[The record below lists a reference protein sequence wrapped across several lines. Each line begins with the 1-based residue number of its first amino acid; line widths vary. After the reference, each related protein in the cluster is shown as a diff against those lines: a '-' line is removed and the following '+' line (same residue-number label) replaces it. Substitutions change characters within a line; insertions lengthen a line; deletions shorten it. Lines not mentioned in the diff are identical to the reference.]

1 MNNDPQ
7 VFYLCYN
14 LKIFIEN
21 MVISIIIVNQ
31 SKVLLNFLHCD
42 IFRILILL
50 GLSPFK

>member
-21 MVISIIIVNQ
+21 LVISIIIVTN
-31 SKVLLNFLHCD
+31 SKYFW
-42 IFRILILL
+42 ISSTTTFS
-50 GLSPFK
+50 GF